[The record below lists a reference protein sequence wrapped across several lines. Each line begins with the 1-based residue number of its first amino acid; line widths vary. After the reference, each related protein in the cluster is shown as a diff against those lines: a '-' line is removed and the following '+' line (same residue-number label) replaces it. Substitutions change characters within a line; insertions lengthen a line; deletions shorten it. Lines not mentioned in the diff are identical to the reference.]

1 MKKIFEVF
9 LGIIT
14 GIGGFLEA
22 GSLATSAQAGAQFG
36 YQLTWALVAGT
47 LALVVLTEAGGRLA
61 VVSRSTVVEAMRERF
76 GFRYFVVPLAVGLVV
91 SLMVLAS
98 ELAVTGVA
106 LQMATGLSFR
116 VWALPAALAC
126 WFLLWRGNF
135 GMVEKG
141 AGVLGLVSLAF
152 AVGAVKLHPQW
163 GHLARAAIP
172 TRPARDSAQYWFGA
186 VSILGAS
193 ISPYLFFF
201 YSSGAVEDKWEM
213 GDLPV
218 NRVTAGLGMGFGG
231 TLSLAVLVLGALV
244 LFPRGVQVDR
254 YEEVAMLLAHPLGRW
269 GFILFLLSLGITC
282 FGAAAEVALSTAYM
296 VAQGAGWEWSENQRP
311 THHARFSLVYTAA
324 IVLAAMLAAATDPL
338 KLTNATMAVTA
349 ASLPVSVLPLLVMMN
364 DGELMKDHTNG
375 WLANLGL
382 VLVAVLS
389 VVLLVVSI
397 PLYLLGSGG

>member
-47 LALVVLTEAGGRLA
+47 LALVVLTEAGGRLSI
-61 VVSRSTVVEAMRERF
+61 VSHRTVAEAMRERF
-76 GFRYFVVPLAVGLVV
+76 GFGYFIIPLTVGVVV

-98 ELAVTGVA
+98 ELAVVGVA

-116 VWALPAALAC
+116 AWALPLAVAC

-141 AGVLGLVSLAF
+141 AGMLGLVSLAF
-152 AVGAVKLHPQW
+152 AVGAVKLHPDW
-163 GHLARAAIP
+163 GAVAASAIP
-172 TRPARDSAQYWFGA
+172 SPPQHDPAKYWFGA

-201 YSSGAVEDKWEM
+201 YSSGAVEDKWQEE
-213 GDLPV
+213 DLPV
-218 NRVTAGLGMGFGG
+218 NRVTSGMGMGFGG
-231 TLSLAVLVLGALV
+231 GLSLAVLILGALV
-244 LFPRGVQVDR
+244 LFPRGIGVDR
-254 YEEVAMLLAHPLGRW
+254 YQEIAMVLAHPLGRW
-269 GFILFLLSLGITC
+269 GFILFLLSLAITC
-282 FGAAAEVALSTAYM
+282 FGAAAEIALATAYLI
-296 VAQGAGWEWSENQRP
+296 AQGGGWEWSENQRP
-311 THHARFSLVYTAA
+311 AHHARFSLVYTAA
-324 IVLAAMLAAATDPL
+324 ILFAAALAAATDPL

-364 DGELMKDHTNG
+364 DGSLMKKHRNG
-375 WLANLGL
+375 WLGNLGL
-382 VLVAVLS
+382 VLVALLS

-397 PLYLLGSGG
+397 PLYFLGSG